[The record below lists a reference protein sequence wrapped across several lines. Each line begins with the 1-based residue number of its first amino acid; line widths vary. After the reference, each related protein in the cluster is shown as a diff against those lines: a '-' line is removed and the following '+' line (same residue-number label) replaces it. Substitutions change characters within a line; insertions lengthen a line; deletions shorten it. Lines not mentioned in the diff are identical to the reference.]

1 MINQLQ
7 LKFLF
12 KKTKNMMLNPSII
25 SYILTIVPHQR
36 YNEQE
41 LANHK
46 IDVLNLLNPKEQLH
60 HSNFSVHFYLAIL
73 RNDNALPQIFPLIKK
88 LILY

>member
-7 LKFLF
+7 SKFLLIT
-12 KKTKNMMLNPSII
+12 KTKKKYGGKSQL
-25 SYILTIVPHQR
+25 YLFLLTIVPHQH

-46 IDVLNLLNPKEQLH
+46 IGVLNLLIPKEQLH
-60 HSNFSVHFYLAIL
+60 HWNFSVHFYLAIL
-73 RNDNALPQIFPLIKK
+73 RNDNALPQIFPFNKNK
-88 LILY
+88 S